1 MMRIVKRVAIAML
14 IVVLAAAG
22 LAYLFA
28 PHPPAVPQSLTTVSE
43 LDAYFEA
50 LAQSGNPPSVAAV
63 VVKNGAVVYANGF
76 GLANP
81 ETGAGATP
89 ETVYHWWSMTKLAT
103 AVAIMRLAEQGA
115 FDLNDPV
122 MRYLPFFD
130 VAYDGQQRTDIT
142 IRQLLTHT
150 SGLPDIVPAII
161 GWVHYDDRPVDQT
174 VLLKAELP
182 EYRQLAFAPGAQ
194 ASYTNLGYLVLG
206 AIIEAVTHETF
217 ENHVAKTILMP
228 LGMTR
233 TGFTYRPELAEHEAL
248 GSQPIV
254 NLYTPFLPFLVDL
267 KKLVRIRDGNKWWLN
282 RVYIDATPPTGL
294 IGSAADLGTFMTA
307 YLDAGQG
314 AGATLLSP
322 SSIAAMMPRSDEVD
336 GRALGWAEFATTGR
350 VYVQHRGGGPGFAS
364 IMRLYPDEKLGI
376 AILANGTSLNDSEI
390 VDAVAGMN
398 WQAR

>member
-1 MMRIVKRVAIAML
+1 MMRIVKRAAIAML
-14 IVVLAAAG
+14 ILVLAAAG
-22 LAYLFA
+22 LAFLFA
-28 PHPPAVPQSLTTVSE
+28 PHPPAFPQSLTTVSE

-103 AVAIMRLAEQGA
+103 AVAIMGLAEQGA
-115 FDLNDPV
+115 FGLNDPV
-122 MRYLPFFD
+122 TQYLPFFD

-174 VLLKAELP
+174 ALLKAELP

-206 AIIEAVTHETF
+206 GH
-217 ENHVAKTILMP
+217 
-228 LGMTR
+228 
-233 TGFTYRPELAEHEAL
+233 
-248 GSQPIV
+248 
-254 NLYTPFLPFLVDL
+254 
-267 KKLVRIRDGNKWWLN
+267 
-282 RVYIDATPPTGL
+282 
-294 IGSAADLGTFMTA
+294 
-307 YLDAGQG
+307 
-314 AGATLLSP
+314 
-322 SSIAAMMPRSDEVD
+322 
-336 GRALGWAEFATTGR
+336 
-350 VYVQHRGGGPGFAS
+350 HRGG
-364 IMRLYPDEKLGI
+364 
-376 AILANGTSLNDSEI
+376 
-390 VDAVAGMN
+390 DARN
-398 WQAR
+398 L